1 MTSFTHSITVFLI
14 ILFSFNVQN
23 YIFTEKFTL
32 NVTCKD
38 VRSLSFEVTTEPQ
51 VTASKLE
58 MIIKF
63 YVFPFSSQ
71 GPLNELFPF
80 HSKTALG
87 RLNGHGLLSN
97 TEQQNLKK
105 KEKEQDDDGK
115 YFKAKES
122 VHRVMEAL

>member
-1 MTSFTHSITVFLI
+1 
-14 ILFSFNVQN
+14 
-23 YIFTEKFTL
+23 
-32 NVTCKD
+32 
-38 VRSLSFEVTTEPQ
+38 
-51 VTASKLE
+51 

-97 TEQQNLKK
+97 TEQQNKKK
-105 KEKEQDDDGK
+105 KEMEQDDDGK
-115 YFKAKES
+115 
-122 VHRVMEAL
+122 